1 MVFRLHYKNLSLL
14 LLLLSML
21 LLSCASYNKR
31 MVTYYHQLENK
42 QYNKAMNTLN
52 KTSFIQRDRNK
63 LLCFFEKGKLYHL
76 MHEYDSSN
84 IYLNKADGFI
94 DTEKKSVADIIK
106 SNTINPMMAAYLG
119 EDVERFMMHYY
130 KGLNYTLLNQPNEAL
145 VEARRIS
152 LANNALQDKFTN
164 KQNRYSK
171 DAFALNLQGMLY
183 EAAGDMNNA
192 FIAYRNAA
200 DVYLNNNS
208 TYYNV
213 ALPKQLMQDVL
224 RTANLMGFSAEQH
237 RYEKLFNT
245 NFLDDT
251 SISGSLI
258 VFFEKG
264 FAPIKRERNYIV
276 TKDENG
282 LNGFYFFDEIGNRNN
297 LNFDANQ
304 YNLNLNN
311 NASLQSF
318 RSFRVAMPYYEIRS
332 YNNNAQEVVVNNKKY
347 TTETAQDI
355 NYISTAV
362 LKERLLKEIT
372 NALARQITKRLTEL
386 AAKKSAEAIAK
397 GKEEKDSKDADKKK
411 TEEKA
416 KKTGEVAG
424 LLVNI
429 INNITEKADTRSWQ
443 SLPAFI
449 QYVRIPLK
457 KGENIISINGK
468 SFTVL
473 GKGGLQFYSNV
484 AW

>member
-1 MVFRLHYKNLSLL
+1 MFSLTHKTTTLL
-14 LLLLSML
+14 LLLTSML
-21 LLSCASYNKR
+21 LLSCASYNKK

-42 QYNKAMNTLN
+42 QYNKAMHTLN
-52 KTSFIQRDRNK
+52 NTKFIQRDRNR
-63 LLCFFEKGKLYHL
+63 LLYFFEKGKLYHL
-76 MHEYDSSN
+76 MAEYDSSN
-84 IYLNKADGFI
+84 LYLNKADAFI
-94 DTEKKSVADIIK
+94 DTEKKTAADIIK
-106 SNTINPMMAAYLG
+106 SNTMNPMMAAYLG

-164 KQNRYSK
+164 KQNKYSK

-183 EAAGDMNNA
+183 EAAGDINNA

-200 DVYLNNNS
+200 DMYLNNNN

-224 RTANLMGFSAEQH
+224 RTANIMGFGAEQQ

-245 NFLDDT
+245 NLLAD
-251 SISGSLI
+251 SSNSGSLI

-264 FAPIKRERNYIV
+264 FAPIKRERNFIV

-282 LNGFYFFDEIGNRNN
+282 LNGFYFFDEMGNRNN

-304 YNLNLNN
+304 YNLNFNN

-332 YNNNAQEVVVNNKKY
+332 YNNNTQEVVVNNKSY

-355 NYISTAV
+355 NNISINV
-362 LKERLLKEIT
+362 LKERMLTEIA

-386 AAKKSAEAIAK
+386 AAQKSAEAISK
-397 GKEEKDSKDADKKK
+397 GKEDKNAKDADKKK
-411 TEEKA
+411 KEEKA
-416 KKTGEVAG
+416 KSAGEVAG
-424 LLVNI
+424 FLLNM
-429 INNITEKADTRSWQ
+429 INNATEKADTRNWQ

-449 QYVRIPLK
+449 QYVRVPLK
-457 KGENIISINGK
+457 KGENLISINGK
-468 SFTVL
+468 SFSIIGN
-473 GKGGLQFYSNV
+473 GKLQFMNKV
-484 AW
+484 IW